1 MPKFLN
7 LIQYVDDG
15 TQWTDNP
22 NNNESGLRT
31 IKLSQHKDP
40 GTTIMR
46 DSSGRAEISDP
57 VGDYDIANKGYVNSF
72 AVSYSTTQ
80 SLPNDS
86 KQKARENIGAAKAA
100 DSGEYV
106 TTGKSTDAA
115 TTVDQTIYTGKIF
128 KGNNTFSGDVK
139 YTGLVTADDNIVNK
153 KYVDDNIATGQSNL
167 NLGNGSGQGSLL
179 QKNVK
184 SSSDTPYNNIASGP
198 ACVAFGKNTQALGN
212 TDFVI
217 GQNNTADT
225 SGSFVGGNNCSN
237 TLNSNYS
244 FVFGDNVINKYAPKS
259 IIAGSDI
266 ENSAGGISV
275 VLGRDIVNPL
285 RNSFLIGRGLR
296 SQNYLPFESEDGI
309 TILGKYN
316 KRATTGEDADGT
328 SFIIGNGTSEEDRS
342 NAIKLSTKNG
352 LECFIEPKTDNGVV
366 RKLELNSKID
376 KPINPIQTSV
386 VTLTSTGTV
395 GTKKVSDFIEGS
407 DFNVGNG
414 TGQGSLIQTNV
425 KSSDNTPYTN
435 VANGPA
441 SIALG
446 KKTKALGNTDFVI
459 GQNNEANASGS
470 FVGGINCSNT
480 DNSNYSFVFGDSV
493 NNQVATK
500 SVVMGSDIQNSAGNS
515 IILGSDITNPLK
527 NSFLIGRGLRSQDY
541 ISPYNDNAEYGIT
554 ILGRYNKRATQGEDS
569 DGTSFI
575 IGDGTSDA
583 NRHNAIKLSDVNGLE
598 CFIEPKT
605 DYGVVRKTDLDSE
618 TMDLRLVSN
627 SIRRAV
633 VFSAVI
639 GASPMSRLAASET
652 TKKITTK
659 QAIVFHSFPT
669 NGGGSITITV
679 PSGYER
685 SDASS
690 LENIIVTSDLFI
702 MSKIG
707 KSRLETRYE
716 YLVCTESDV
725 VSLFGTTDETLSI
738 QIINPTEWL
747 SETIDLKKT
756 L

>member
-57 VGDYDIANKGYVNSF
+57 FGDYDIANKGYVTGF
-72 AVSYSTTQ
+72 AVSYSTIQ
-80 SLPNDS
+80 SLSNDS

-184 SSSDTPYNNIASGP
+184 HSSEPFEPYTNIASGP

-217 GQNNTADT
+217 GQNNNANT

-435 VANGPA
+435 VASGPA

-446 KKTKALGNTDFVI
+446 KKTRALGNTDFVI

-541 ISPYNDNAEYGIT
+541 ISPYKDNAEYGIT

-583 NRHNAIKLSDVNGLE
+583 NRHNAIKLSDTKGLE

-618 TMDLRLVSN
+618 TMDLRLVSI
-627 SIRRAV
+627 SIRRAA

-652 TKKITTK
+652 IKKITTK

-669 NGGGSITITV
+669 NWNGRISIDV
-679 PSGYER
+679 PPGYECDDTSSIASISG
-685 SDASS
+685 SD
-690 LENIIVTSDLFI
+690 VFI

-707 KSRLETRYE
+707 RFKYE
-716 YLVCTESDV
+716 YVVCTESSV
-725 VSLFGTTDETLSI
+725 VSLSGPTDEELSI

>member
-57 VGDYDIANKGYVNSF
+57 VGDYDIANKGYVTSF

-80 SLPNDS
+80 SLSNDS

-106 TTGKSTDAA
+106 TTGKSTDIA

-184 SSSDTPYNNIASGP
+184 HSS
-198 ACVAFGKNTQALGN
+198 
-212 TDFVI
+212 
-217 GQNNTADT
+217 
-225 SGSFVGGNNCSN
+225 
-237 TLNSNYS
+237 
-244 FVFGDNVINKYAPKS
+244 
-259 IIAGSDI
+259 
-266 ENSAGGISV
+266 E
-275 VLGRDIVNPL
+275 
-285 RNSFLIGRGLR
+285 
-296 SQNYLPFESEDGI
+296 PFE
-309 TILGKYN
+309 
-316 KRATTGEDADGT
+316 
-328 SFIIGNGTSEEDRS
+328 
-342 NAIKLSTKNG
+342 
-352 LECFIEPKTDNGVV
+352 
-366 RKLELNSKID
+366 
-376 KPINPIQTSV
+376 
-386 VTLTSTGTV
+386 
-395 GTKKVSDFIEGS
+395 
-407 DFNVGNG
+407 
-414 TGQGSLIQTNV
+414 
-425 KSSDNTPYTN
+425 PYTN
-435 VANGPA
+435 VASGPA

-446 KKTKALGNTDFVI
+446 KNTKALGNTDFVI

-470 FVGGINCSNT
+470 FVGGINCKNT
-480 DNSNYSFVFGDSV
+480 DNSNYSIVFGDNVS
-493 NNQVATK
+493 NQVATK

-605 DYGVVRKTDLDSE
+605 DNGVVRKTDLDSE

-627 SIRRAV
+627 SIRRAA

-652 TKKITTK
+652 IKTITTK

-669 NGGGSITITV
+669 NGGGRITITV

-707 KSRLETRYE
+707 KSLLETRYE

-725 VSLFGTTDETLSI
+725 VSLSGTTDETLSI

-747 SETIDLKKT
+747 SETINLKKT